1 MGRVGSIVGSGFTHD
16 YEPTLGDVNAQAA
29 RRPSAVDAMQ
39 HQQRRGS
46 TLGGAGNKKLTGA
59 GALTVRQSIVPVALV
74 TCLFF
79 VPRPHLAPPL
89 SPI

>member
-1 MGRVGSIVGSGFTHD
+1 MRVGSIVGSGFTHD
-16 YEPTLGDVNAQAA
+16 YEPTLDDVNAQAA
-29 RRPSAVDAMQ
+29 RRPSAVDAMA

-46 TLGGAGNKKLTGA
+46 TLGGTGNKKLTGA

-79 VPRPHLAPPL
+79 VALPL
-89 SPI
+89 LVSLLPLD